1 MSVHC
6 KRVARG
12 TNGVASRR
20 VLIPIEQTQ
29 QSSQTVEWY
38 FKNLMQPNDQLIF
51 VHITEPRMNNAL
63 LGLRMPNSPVLV
75 GTQIPFSSKLL
86 NDAKT
91 LCGDYVHRAMSVH
104 GITARGFVYVDSK
117 PRCKLIRVIQSHNA
131 DLVLLPGG
139 NRQRSFWDT
148 WKRKN
153 GSGTLPIVITHPFQ
167 LTAY

>member
-1 MSVHC
+1 MSADCNRIPH
-6 KRVARG
+6 G
-12 TNGVASRR
+12 TIESVTRR

-117 PRCKLIRVIQSHNA
+117 PHCKLIRVIQSHNA
-131 DLVLLPGG
+131 DLVLLPNGD
-139 NRQRSFWDT
+139 RRHSLLDRRERKRSSNSLT
-148 WKRKN
+148 M
-153 GSGTLPIVITHPFQ
+153 VVTHMSD
-167 LTAY
+167 